1 MLPAYFPKSPKGTMI
16 RFARIGTVAAIIYFA
31 TWQVSA
37 IWPEFDI
44 LKFNNLQIVPYSRL
58 PSLIDSGKLD
68 DAQIDGC

>member
-1 MLPAYFPKSPKGTMI
+1 MLPAYFPKSLKG
-16 RFARIGTVAAIIYFA
+16 
-31 TWQVSA
+31 
-37 IWPEFDI
+37 PEFDT